1 MTGIHPLVL
10 MEIHSSE
17 LCSFSPVSHCFSP
30 GTSEQP
36 GEGEEQGAVA
46 KGSGERTRKILCH
59 KRKEEKSLPLTRRN
73 QPRTAE
79 DPGEEEIHPP
89 GVGGLRAPCCAA
101 PLPVDCGATAT
112 ASEQLRHPSGLAVL
126 SPPPSAIQSS
136 SIKSCKEKEGGE
148 GTELPGKD
156 SQGAL
161 SEFWVQAPLSEG
173 LVSGM
178 DQPPFSAE
186 PSELFL
192 AVS

>member
-1 MTGIHPLVL
+1 M
-10 MEIHSSE
+10 
-17 LCSFSPVSHCFSP
+17 
-30 GTSEQP
+30 
-36 GEGEEQGAVA
+36 
-46 KGSGERTRKILCH
+46 
-59 KRKEEKSLPLTRRN
+59 
-73 QPRTAE
+73 
-79 DPGEEEIHPP
+79 
-89 GVGGLRAPCCAA
+89 
-101 PLPVDCGATAT
+101 
-112 ASEQLRHPSGLAVL
+112 LAVL
-126 SPPPSAIQSS
+126 RLSLRTAGPQPRPQSSSGIQAVWLSSPLHPIQSS

-161 SEFWVQAPLSEG
+161 SEFWVQVPLSEG